1 MSGQPDTVSVI
12 IPSYNSARFVPQAIE
27 SAEAQSVSPHEIIVV
42 DDGSTDD
49 TASVL
54 AAFGTR
60 IRVVSRPNGGLPA
73 ARNSGSAVATGS
85 WLAYLD
91 ADDTWLPAKLQRQLE
106 VGRDPRIALV
116 YTDRLNVGA
125 RGQLPERQ
133 SDVHQMYSGDI
144 FVDLLLL
151 GNRITASSAM
161 IRRDVY
167 TSLGGFAE
175 HLRAAEDWDLW
186 IRLAETHRVGVVHEP
201 LTCYM
206 FHAGMMSGDPE
217 RMRIARRQVVT
228 RGLETKR
235 GAALPQSLRRQIV
248 SSMAKTNA
256 WDASRKRAHRIALA
270 EYAAALRAQ
279 PWDVDLYKEFARY
292 VLGRHS

>member
-1 MSGQPDTVSVI
+1 MSGQPDTVSVV

-27 SAEAQSVSPHEIIVV
+27 SAEAQSVTPHEIIVV

-49 TASVL
+49 TTSVL
-54 AAFGTR
+54 SAFGSR
-60 IRVVSRPNGGLPA
+60 IRVVSRRNGGLPA

-91 ADDTWLPAKLQRQLE
+91 ADDTWLPTKLERQLE
-106 VGRDPRIALV
+106 VGRDPRVALV

-125 RGQLPERQ
+125 RGELPERQ
-133 SDVHQMYSGDI
+133 SDVHRMYSGDI

-161 IRRDVY
+161 VRRDVY
-167 TSLGGFAE
+167 AALGGFAE

-186 IRLAETHRVGVVHEP
+186 IRLAETHRVGVVEEP
-201 LTCYM
+201 LTCYT
-206 FHAGMMSGDPE
+206 FHAGMMSGDPD

-228 RGLETKR
+228 RGLETAR
-235 GAALPQSLRRQIV
+235 GTALPQSLRRQIL
-248 SSMAKTNA
+248 SAMAKTNA
-256 WDASRKRAHRIALA
+256 WDASRKRAHRIALG
-270 EYAAALRAQ
+270 EYAAAFRAQ